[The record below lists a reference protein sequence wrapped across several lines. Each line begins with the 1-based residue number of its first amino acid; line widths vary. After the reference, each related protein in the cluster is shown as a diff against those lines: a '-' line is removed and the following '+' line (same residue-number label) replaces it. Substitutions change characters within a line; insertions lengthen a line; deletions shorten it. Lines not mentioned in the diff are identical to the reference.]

1 LGRNAGTAG
10 NAVIAENVNPVAATV
25 PVMPLA
31 FQAKRW
37 SEGICLADLRTESPP
52 LAIAHERT
60 VRANDPEATATYCLP
75 EPVASFEFSGWARH
89 SYRLDSRRY
98 RGIAFAL

>member
-1 LGRNAGTAG
+1 LGRNAGSAG
-10 NAVIAENVNPVAATV
+10 NAVIAENVNSVAATV

-31 FQAKRW
+31 FPDKTVERR
-37 SEGICLADLRTESPP
+37 DLCSGPENAVATAP
-52 LAIAHERT
+52 ERT
-60 VRANDPEATATYCLP
+60 VRANDPEETATYGLP